1 YAGLG
6 KPEQYDWFIQKMN
19 RLKAAEVYNFL
30 QVFGKYL
37 IRSNTQVQRRALP
50 MLETTARNSP
60 AYFVRFGAYQV
71 LGLLTDIE
79 GVKAMRKDIRN
90 AERDPKLKEMY
101 GQFAD
106 F

>member
-1 YAGLG
+1 M
-6 KPEQYDWFIQKMN
+6 KS
-19 RLKAAEVYNFL
+19 AEMYNFL

-37 IRSNTQVQRRALP
+37 IRSNSEVQRKALP
-50 MLETTARNSP
+50 LLETTARNYP

-90 AERDPKLKEMY
+90 TERDPKLKDMY
-101 GQFAD
+101 GQFGE